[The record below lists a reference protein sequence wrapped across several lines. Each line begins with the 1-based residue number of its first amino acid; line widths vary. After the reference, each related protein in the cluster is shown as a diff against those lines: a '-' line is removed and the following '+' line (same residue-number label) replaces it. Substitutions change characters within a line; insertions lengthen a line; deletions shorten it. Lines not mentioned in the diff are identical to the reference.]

1 MMSINAKARPIN
13 DTDYSYHINAQ
24 YYNTVII
31 INKQLQNIIL
41 LHSGSTV
48 KPSHVNITL
57 IFLHKATAT
66 TFVISLCM

>member
-13 DTDYSYHINAQ
+13 DTNYSYHTNAK

-31 INKQLQNIIL
+31 INKQLQML
-41 LHSGSTV
+41 LHAGSTV

-57 IFLHKATAT
+57 IFLHKTTAT
-66 TFVISLCM
+66 SFVILLCM

>member
-1 MMSINAKARPIN
+1 MMRINAKARPIN

-31 INKQLQNIIL
+31 INNQLQIL

-48 KPSHVNITL
+48 KPS
-57 IFLHKATAT
+57 
-66 TFVISLCM
+66 

>member
-31 INKQLQNIIL
+31 INKQLQIL

-66 TFVISLCM
+66 TFVILLCM

>member
-1 MMSINAKARPIN
+1 MMSINAKGTPIN

-24 YYNTVII
+24 YYNSVII
-31 INKQLQNIIL
+31 FNKQLQIL
-41 LHSGSTV
+41 LHAGSTV

-66 TFVISLCM
+66 TFVILLCI